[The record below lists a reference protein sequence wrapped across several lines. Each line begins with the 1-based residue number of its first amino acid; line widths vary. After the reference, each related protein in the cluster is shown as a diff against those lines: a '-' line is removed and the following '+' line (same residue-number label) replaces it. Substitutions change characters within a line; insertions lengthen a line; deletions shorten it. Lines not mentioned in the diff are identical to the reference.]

1 MQFLRFST
9 EADSVGEVMLNAQ
22 IIDKTGTEVDAVAEI
37 KIKERSP
44 INTPKKRSQFLTR
57 F

>member
-1 MQFLRFST
+1 MSFSHFST
-9 EADSVGEVMLNAQ
+9 EADSGGEVMLNAQ
-22 IIDKTGTEVDAVAEI
+22 IIDKTGTEVDAAAQI